1 MKFGFA
7 VKRSSL
13 DLVTTTDELTKNGVD
28 VIDLTGAEVINGKTK
43 EVTDKV
49 YVIICRAS
57 RVKYRR
63 LKRESERRVFYMG
76 GVKVLA

>member
-1 MKFGFA
+1 VKFGFA

-28 VIDLTGAEVINGKTK
+28 VVDLTGAEVINSKTK

>member
-13 DLVTTTDELTKNGVD
+13 DLVTMTDELTKNGVD
-28 VIDLTGAEVINGKTK
+28 VVDLTGAEVINSKTK

>member
-1 MKFGFA
+1 MKFRFA

-28 VIDLTGAEVINGKTK
+28 VVDLTGAEVINSKTN

>member
-1 MKFGFA
+1 VKFRFA

-28 VIDLTGAEVINGKTK
+28 VVDLTGAEVINSKTN

>member
-1 MKFGFA
+1 VKFGFA

-13 DLVTTTDELTKNGVD
+13 DLVATTDELTKNGVD
-28 VIDLTGAEVINGKTK
+28 VVDLTGAEVINSKTK

-63 LKRESERRVFYMG
+63 LKRESERRIFYMG